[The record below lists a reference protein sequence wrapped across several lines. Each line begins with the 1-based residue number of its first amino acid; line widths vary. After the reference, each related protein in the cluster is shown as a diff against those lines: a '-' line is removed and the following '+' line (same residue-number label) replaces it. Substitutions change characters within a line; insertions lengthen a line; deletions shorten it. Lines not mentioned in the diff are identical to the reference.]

1 MADRAHYSSGTRGP
15 ARIPETARMHP
26 RPLRL
31 HSLRLFDSLGDE
43 LQPAPR
49 RYLFW
54 IRRRDPADP
63 PIARRGLII
72 GPMARWSATTKR
84 LVVALLVIGAI
95 YVVYRAGDIVRPFV
109 WAAVLSYVL
118 LPVVGFLER
127 RLPMRRT
134 LAAALVFL
142 ALLAVIFGGGR
153 LLAPVIVDQVRELQR
168 TLPSLLGN
176 AQSTLAETADQVGL
190 ADLDELLLNNVSG
203 GGDVGQAI
211 ARTAVPFVVGL
222 GRFLLEFLVFLIATF
237 FFLRDAP
244 RLFDWIRRFIPSS
257 QRAELVP
264 LLGEVN
270 ALLGRYVRGQL
281 FLVLVMWTATFIGL
295 TILQVPFSFLLGMTT
310 GVLEVI
316 PIVGPIT
323 AGAVACLVA
332 LGHPAPW
339 GMSQIVYVAVVA
351 IMYTVLRHAEDYFVI
366 PLVIGRIVRL
376 HPAVVIFSLL
386 SGGALFGLLG
396 VFVAV
401 PFAATLRLVLIY
413 VSAKMRDQDPFPKL
427 EEELASVHE
436 PVTEHPAARPVG
448 RRAHS

>member
-1 MADRAHYSSGTRGP
+1 
-15 ARIPETARMHP
+15 
-26 RPLRL
+26 
-31 HSLRLFDSLGDE
+31 
-43 LQPAPR
+43 
-49 RYLFW
+49 
-54 IRRRDPADP
+54 
-63 PIARRGLII
+63 
-72 GPMARWSATTKR
+72 MARWSGTTKR
-84 LVVALLVIGAI
+84 LAVALLLIGAI

-142 ALLAVIFGGGR
+142 ALLAFIFGGGR

-168 TLPSLLGN
+168 TLPSLLAN

-244 RLFDWIRRFIPSS
+244 RLFDWIRRLIPSS
-257 QRAELVP
+257 QRAEIVP

-323 AGAVACLVA
+323 AGAIACLVA

-366 PLVIGRIVRL
+366 PFVIGRIVRL

-413 VSAKMRDQDPFPKL
+413 ISAKLRDQDPFPKL

-436 PVTEHPAARPVG
+436 PVSEHPAARPVG